1 MYSIP
6 IQELLKSRGGGECF
20 LKLQVMFLS
29 FQKNFQTFSVN
40 LWLVS
45 GFWKDLALL
54 VMVPVFGDI

>member
-6 IQELLKSRGGGECF
+6 IQELLKSQRGCF